1 MLNSDQRMDY
11 IIRYISAYENKIKL
25 ANKQGLFDAA
35 KMFELFAANVC
46 ALWFDRPFEN
56 LNSEVSNYPYVDLIS
71 KDQKLFVQVST
82 AQNVSGKIKGTLEK
96 IRDSKDSR
104 VSYVETILFF
114 LLHNQ
119 DIDHVPDFAGDT
131 QIGSISFTRANN
143 LISTQDI
150 LKKAQYDL
158 EFQTRLYDLLKA
170 DELDSEE
177 DAFRSALD
185 FSRNVGL
192 KNIDYF
198 IHGEYQI
205 DRSVLLDAVRED
217 NYRFIS
223 IQGSAG
229 SGKSAFC
236 RMLVENDEMVLYAR
250 AERFAEETNLNNI
263 WSINIE
269 KVLTYI
275 NGKKLTFFIDAL
287 EFISDF
293 PRTKFELLQQLYT
306 IAGKFENVYIITS
319 CRSSE
324 KSAFMK
330 LEANS
335 NIHSYTI
342 EDLSEIELNVI
353 AEKYAVIKEMSGIKA
368 YNSLLHIPFYIN
380 LILDKKIDPSDVH
393 DETALREYIWSHV
406 ICLKNRAS
414 KYGLK
419 FNEIANTINEIVFF
433 RAQKASS
440 GISLYQVDSDIS
452 KALLSE
458 GILIEQKGYVRLKY
472 DIFEDICFEQYF
484 DMQFQNCRGAY
495 QQFFNSIE
503 TLGRCVYRRYQI
515 WVSNKLFGLDNRIR
529 FLHDLIFADTI
540 PANWKRQTEIG
551 IVKSRHCASFFE
563 EQAANLQE
571 NNILDEFT
579 TVTNLFAFEGRIDF
593 SSSDDPMLRLF
604 PIGEGRASL
613 IKLIYNNRL
622 YSSEKEGQ
630 VVKLCN
636 DYASQPNSKSDIA
649 LQACNICSHYADIIL
664 GDIQDKNYY
673 KIIERISPS
682 LNVLYQLPEQSSNWL
697 LKFFELITDFYKSN
711 ERNKVRVA
719 EDIIKWTMKNSYSQL
734 VKTFSKEL
742 CELFCAFWTYNGSN
756 SSVQFNIEEERLYGL
771 NENAH
776 FYANDHRTVESNP
789 FLRNLFALKL
799 FDAVDWVISI
809 VNQSISSFAEAK
821 PEEVAVVQL
830 YFSEGKQTRTYWG
843 NSQMWLACIEEYRLP
858 TLISDMIY
866 LLKETII
873 HNIEAYMNDD
883 NLGAALALWLK
894 KRLYENA
901 NNIALLTI
909 IECIGLHFQQ
919 ELPGYALDLAT
930 SDLLVS
936 WDAQRF
942 AVLCKNPTQILLE
955 KQLLLTVGLPKINSR
970 YKNDSAYNLD
980 LLSYAHLDSKTG
992 AIKRGNNNRNINNM
1006 QSKHIDV
1013 SEKGKI
1019 SDHGKNTEKIE
1030 PLAPAVGAEPVAEH
1044 LDSSK
1049 GDETSENKLKKDVVQ
1064 VSKDKLPLSEI
1075 LLLIDNLTG
1084 LTKRSQIGFQYE
1096 NMLIALIAKAMN
1108 YPELSE
1114 KTRSELCRH
1123 WINGIRRHFTNES
1136 FVAEPGLCPFLFQ
1149 QIHSNAS
1156 SEIKNE
1162 IKLLLLDLLLYHD
1175 DNGLISH
1182 YSDFAK
1188 DFLSKEESLSRAM
1201 LNTIVKLAEDEMNHQ
1216 TYNAEY
1222 LSEFC
1227 GKDRKEFI
1235 PNMTPRPR
1243 GVDNLIQREGI
1254 KPVYK
1259 SLRDTIVRK
1268 YLYDESDFNIENFKI
1283 EHFDLPTLLCGFGC
1297 GAKISDP
1304 FFAYLAGKIIA
1315 CMIDLWYFHRLD
1327 QSSHDVLDVFY
1338 TQEAITFFW
1347 KHIIETSADYE
1358 CAIDLLFTNVDFSKF
1373 TEETIEFYQN
1383 IFGHFLPEF
1392 LDGWSDLKRR
1402 QVCIKK
1408 IRYLEKKV
1416 NNINDEY
1423 VKIQLYKSLFF
1434 SVTKYCAVSFTQCPT
1449 KYSYED
1455 ICFLNDQFSKYGKYH
1470 FDEMLLTIYQLHIDE
1485 LLPYI
1490 LISVNNC
1497 ISEAMPNKKQLSA
1510 TIEKNYVII
1519 QKIIYKALIKW
1530 SEKIK
1535 SDGQL
1540 IFSYEN
1546 ILQALVELNHEDAA
1560 VILDEFRLH

>member
-35 KMFELFAANVC
+35 KKFELFAANVC

-71 KDQKLFVQVST
+71 KDQKLLVQVST
-82 AQNVSGKIKGTLEK
+82 AQNVSRKIKRTLEK

-104 VSYVETILFF
+104 VSYVETIIFF

-131 QIGSISFTRANN
+131 QIGSISFTRADN

-185 FSRNVGL
+185 FSKNVGL
-192 KNIDYF
+192 KNIDYY
-198 IHGEYQI
+198 INGEYQI
-205 DRSVLLDAVRED
+205 DRSVLLDAVRKD

-223 IQGSAG
+223 VQGSAG

-236 RMLVENDEMVLYAR
+236 RMLVENEEMVLYAR
-250 AERFAEETNLNNI
+250 AERFAEETNLNRI
-263 WSINIE
+263 WDINVE

-287 EFISDF
+287 EFIADS
-293 PRTKFELLQQLYT
+293 PQTKFELLQQLYI

-330 LEANS
+330 LEANL

-342 EDLSEIELNVI
+342 EDLSEKELHDI
-353 AEKYAVIKEMSGIKA
+353 AENFAVIKEMCGIKA
-368 YNSLLHIPFYIN
+368 YNSLLHTPFYIN
-380 LILDKKIDPSDVH
+380 LILHKKINPSDIH
-393 DETALREYIWSHV
+393 DETALREYIWNNV
-406 ICLKNRAS
+406 ICLKDRAS

-419 FNEIANTINEIVFF
+419 YNEIVNTINKIVFL
-433 RAQKASS
+433 RAKKTLL
-440 GISLYQVDSDIS
+440 GVSLYQIDSNIS

-458 GILIEQKGYVRLKY
+458 GILIEQKGYLRLKY
-472 DIFEDICFEQYF
+472 DIFEDICFEQHF
-484 DMQFQNCRGAY
+484 DIQFQDCKGAY
-495 QQFFNSIE
+495 QQFFESIE

-515 WVSNKLFGLDNRIR
+515 WVSNKLFGLDNRIK
-529 FLHDLIFADTI
+529 FLHELIFTDTI
-540 PANWKRQTEIG
+540 PSNWKRQTEIG

-579 TVTNLFAFEGRIDF
+579 TVTNLFAFKGRIDF

-613 IKLIYNNRL
+613 IKLINNNRL

-636 DYASQPNSKSDIA
+636 DYARQQNSKSDIA

-664 GDIQDKNYY
+664 GDIQNKDYY
-673 KIIERISPS
+673 SISERIRPS
-682 LNVLYQLPEQSSNWL
+682 INVLYQLPKQSSYWL
-697 LKFFELITDFYKSN
+697 SKFFELITDFYKSD

-719 EDIIKWTMKNSYSQL
+719 EDIIKWTMKNTYPQL
-734 VKTFSKEL
+734 VKEFSKEL
-742 CELFCAFWTYNGSN
+742 CELFCVFWTYKINNLSD
-756 SSVQFNIEEERLYGL
+756 QFDVELEQLYGL

-776 FYANDHRTVESNP
+776 FYASDHRTVVSNT
-789 FLRNLFALKL
+789 FFNQFFFLKL
-799 FDAVDWVISI
+799 FDAVDWVISF
-809 VNQSISSFAEAK
+809 VNNSISSFAKSRPAEV
-821 PEEVAVVQL
+821 EEVQII
-830 YFSEGKQTRTYWG
+830 FSGRKQANRYWG
-843 NSQMWLACIEEYRLP
+843 NAKMWLSSIEENKLP
-858 TLISDMIY
+858 TLISDMIF
-866 LLKETII
+866 LLKEII
-873 HNIEAYMNDD
+873 IYHIEAYMVEDD
-883 NLGAALALWLK
+883 KLGEKLAYCIK
-894 KRLYENA
+894 ERLYEKA
-901 NNIALLTI
+901 NNVALLTI
-909 IECIGLHFQQ
+909 IECIGLHFAHK
-919 ELPGYALDLAT
+919 LSGYALELA
-930 SDLLVS
+930 SNELLVS
-936 WDAQRF
+936 WDNQRIGI
-942 AVLCKNPTQILLE
+942 LCKNPTQILLE
-955 KQLLLTVGLPKINSR
+955 KQILQIVGLPNINPR
-970 YKNDSAYNLD
+970 YCVDSAYNID
-980 LLSYAHLDSKTG
+980 LSSYANLSSKS
-992 AIKRGNNNRNINNM
+992 IVSRGGKN
-1006 QSKHIDV
+1006 SKHIAANETRRTSDQ
-1013 SEKGKI
+1013 SKI
-1019 SDHGKNTEKIE
+1019 TVEIKMRS
-1030 PLAPAVGAEPVAEH
+1030 
-1044 LDSSK
+1044 DSSVK
-1049 GDETSENKLKKDVVQ
+1049 EIKEENVDSIKVDETKENYT
-1064 VSKDKLPLSEI
+1064 LPEI
-1075 LLLIDNLTG
+1075 LSFIDCLANEVN
-1084 LTKRSQIGFQYE
+1084 RSVIGFQYE
-1096 NMLIALIAKAMN
+1096 NTLITYIAFAMQQ
-1108 YPELSE
+1108 PGLSE
-1114 KTRSELCRH
+1114 NKRTEFCRY
-1123 WINGIRRHFTNES
+1123 WINCIRRLLSKGS
-1136 FVAEPGLCPFLFQ
+1136 FVAETKLCVFLFQ
-1149 QIHSNAS
+1149 QVHNDIS
-1156 SEIKNE
+1156 IDMKNE
-1162 IKLLLLDLLLYHD
+1162 IKLLLLDLILYHG
-1175 DNGLISH
+1175 DNGLISK
-1182 YSDFAK
+1182 YADFAK
-1188 DFLSKEESLSRAM
+1188 IFIAKEENISHAM
-1201 LNTIVKLAEDEMNHQ
+1201 LNTIIKLAEDEMNHQ

-1434 SVTKYCAVSFTQCPT
+1434 SVPKYCAVSFTQCPT

-1519 QKIIYKALIKW
+1519 QKIIYKAFIKW

-1540 IFSYEN
+1540 IFSYKN